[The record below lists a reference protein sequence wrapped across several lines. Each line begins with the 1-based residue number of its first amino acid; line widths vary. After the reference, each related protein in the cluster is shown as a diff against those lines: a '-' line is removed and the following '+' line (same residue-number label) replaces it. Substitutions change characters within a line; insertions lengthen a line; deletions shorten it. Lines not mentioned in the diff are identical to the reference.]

1 MLTSLEV
8 DELDEKIQDAQD
20 LINDYR
26 RFGYEELLI
35 ISNKVLNDCRKI
47 LKENDKRYCKPKK
60 KKRRK

>member
-1 MLTSLEV
+1 MLTKLDIE
-8 DELDEKIQDAQD
+8 ELDD
-20 LINDYR
+20 LLTDVQFLISDYR

-35 ISNKVLNDCRKI
+35 IANKVLNDCRKI